1 MEKDNLNWKMK
12 IINPI
17 NTKFCLVL
25 FTIISSFQYSFGQG
39 GIPNLPES
47 LKTIPFGT
55 EIKELK
61 PNKIHEKISILAY
74 SDILEV
80 NTSSEKEW
88 GLYNW
93 HVIFLG
99 LFLVITQVIIFYFI
113 RKWKQ
118 KKRVTPLEKK
128 QILYIG
134 SDFDFE
140 KINTKLPSPLTN
152 REIEII
158 NLVEEGLTN
167 SEIATKLFV
176 SKNTVKTHLKNIFS
190 KTHAIN
196 RTDLIHKLR
205 SY

>member
-61 PNKIHEKISILAY
+61 PNKIHEKISVLAY
-74 SDILEV
+74 LDILEV
-80 NTSSEKEW
+80 NTLSEKER
-88 GLYNW
+88 GLNNW
-93 HVIFLG
+93 HVIFLS
-99 LFLVITQVIIFYFI
+99 LFFLISLVIIFYFI

-118 KKRVTPLEKK
+118 KKGVTP
-128 QILYIG
+128 
-134 SDFDFE
+134 FE
-140 KINTKLPSPLTN
+140 KNKFYIPVLILILKKSIPNSRARLPKGKL
-152 REIEII
+152 
-158 NLVEEGLTN
+158 
-167 SEIATKLFV
+167 KLSIW
-176 SKNTVKTHLKNIFS
+176 SKRVLPIVKLQLNY
-190 KTHAIN
+190 
-196 RTDLIHKLR
+196 L
-205 SY
+205 